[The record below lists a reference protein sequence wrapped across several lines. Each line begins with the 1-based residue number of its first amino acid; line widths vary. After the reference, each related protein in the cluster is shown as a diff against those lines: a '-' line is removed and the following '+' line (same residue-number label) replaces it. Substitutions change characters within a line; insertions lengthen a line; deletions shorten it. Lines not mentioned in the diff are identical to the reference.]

1 MGITVGMKGVAETLC
16 EREDTA
22 KEVGSGDLLVYATPC
37 MPQRGTGRMDI
48 RFSPNDYYGGLHCG
62 ETLDVK
68 INGRWVS
75 TRIEMGND
83 WYLVGVDTDDLV
95 GLIVRI

>member
-1 MGITVGMKGVAETLC
+1 MKVGTL
-16 EREDTA
+16 
-22 KEVGSGDLLVYATPC
+22 V
-37 MPQRGTGRMDI
+37 PQRGTGRMDI
-48 RFSPNDYYGGLHCG
+48 RFSPNGYYGGLHCG
-62 ETLDVK
+62 EPLDVK

-83 WYLVGVDTDDLV
+83 WYLVGVDVDDLV

>member
-1 MGITVGMKGVAETLC
+1 
-16 EREDTA
+16 
-22 KEVGSGDLLVYATPC
+22 
-37 MPQRGTGRMDI
+37 MPQRDTGRMDI
-48 RFSPNDYYGGLHCG
+48 RFSPNNYYGGLHCG

-95 GLIVRI
+95 GLSESKSITGQ

>member
-1 MGITVGMKGVAETLC
+1 
-16 EREDTA
+16 
-22 KEVGSGDLLVYATPC
+22 
-37 MPQRGTGRMDI
+37 MPQRDTGRMDS
-48 RFSPNDYYGGLHCG
+48 RFSPNNYYGGLQCG

>member
-1 MGITVGMKGVAETLC
+1 MKIGTL
-16 EREDTA
+16 
-22 KEVGSGDLLVYATPC
+22 V
-37 MPQRGTGRMDI
+37 PQRGTGRMDI
-48 RFSPNDYYGGLHCG
+48 RCSPNNYYGGLHCG

>member
-1 MGITVGMKGVAETLC
+1 MKIGTL
-16 EREDTA
+16 
-22 KEVGSGDLLVYATPC
+22 V
-37 MPQRGTGRMDI
+37 PQRDTGRMDI
-48 RFSPNDYYGGLHCG
+48 RFSPNNYYGGLHCG
-62 ETLDVK
+62 ETFDVK
-68 INGRWVS
+68 INGRWVP

>member
-1 MGITVGMKGVAETLC
+1 
-16 EREDTA
+16 
-22 KEVGSGDLLVYATPC
+22 
-37 MPQRGTGRMDI
+37 MDI
-48 RFSPNDYYGGLHCG
+48 RFSPNNYYGGLHCG
-62 ETLDVK
+62 ETLDVT

>member
-1 MGITVGMKGVAETLC
+1 MKIGTL
-16 EREDTA
+16 
-22 KEVGSGDLLVYATPC
+22 V
-37 MPQRGTGRMDI
+37 PQRDTGRMDI
-48 RFSPNDYYGGLHCG
+48 RFCPNNYYGGLHCG

>member
-1 MGITVGMKGVAETLC
+1 
-16 EREDTA
+16 
-22 KEVGSGDLLVYATPC
+22 
-37 MPQRGTGRMDI
+37 MPQRDTGRMGI
-48 RFSPNDYYGGLHCG
+48 RFSPNNYYGGLHCG

>member
-1 MGITVGMKGVAETLC
+1 MKIGTL
-16 EREDTA
+16 
-22 KEVGSGDLLVYATPC
+22 V
-37 MPQRGTGRMDI
+37 PQRDTGRMDI
-48 RFSPNDYYGGLHCG
+48 RISPNNYYGGLHCG

>member
-1 MGITVGMKGVAETLC
+1 MT
-16 EREDTA
+16 
-22 KEVGSGDLLVYATPC
+22 
-37 MPQRGTGRMDI
+37 QRDTGRMDI
-48 RFSPNDYYGGLHCG
+48 RFSPNNYYGGLHCG

>member
-1 MGITVGMKGVAETLC
+1 MKIGTL
-16 EREDTA
+16 
-22 KEVGSGDLLVYATPC
+22 V
-37 MPQRGTGRMDI
+37 PQRDTGRMDI
-48 RFSPNDYYGGLHCG
+48 RFSPNNYYGGLQCG
-62 ETLDVK
+62 QTLDVK

-75 TRIEMGND
+75 TRIEIGND

>member
-1 MGITVGMKGVAETLC
+1 MKVGTL
-16 EREDTA
+16 
-22 KEVGSGDLLVYATPC
+22 V
-37 MPQRGTGRMDI
+37 PQQSTGRMDI
-48 RFSPNDYYGGLHCG
+48 RFSPIDYYGGLHCG
-62 ETLDVK
+62 ETFDVK

>member
-1 MGITVGMKGVAETLC
+1 MKIGTL
-16 EREDTA
+16 
-22 KEVGSGDLLVYATPC
+22 V
-37 MPQRGTGRMDI
+37 PQRDTGRMYI
-48 RFSPNDYYGGLHCG
+48 LFSPNNYYGGLHCG

>member
-1 MGITVGMKGVAETLC
+1 
-16 EREDTA
+16 
-22 KEVGSGDLLVYATPC
+22 
-37 MPQRGTGRMDI
+37 MPQRDTGRMDI
-48 RFSPNDYYGGLHCG
+48 RFSPNNYYGGLHCG

-83 WYLVGVDTDDLV
+83 WYLVGVDTDDRRFDRPNLKA
-95 GLIVRI
+95 

>member
-1 MGITVGMKGVAETLC
+1 MKIGTL
-16 EREDTA
+16 
-22 KEVGSGDLLVYATPC
+22 VL
-37 MPQRGTGRMDI
+37 QRDIGRMDI
-48 RFSPNDYYGGLHCG
+48 RFSLNDYYGGLHCG
-62 ETLDVK
+62 ETFDVK

-83 WYLVGVDTDDLV
+83 WYLVGIDTDDLV

>member
-1 MGITVGMKGVAETLC
+1 MKIGTL
-16 EREDTA
+16 
-22 KEVGSGDLLVYATPC
+22 V
-37 MPQRGTGRMDI
+37 PQRDTGRMDI
-48 RFSPNDYYGGLHCG
+48 RFSPNNYCGGLHCG

-75 TRIEMGND
+75 TRIERGND

>member
-1 MGITVGMKGVAETLC
+1 MKIGTL
-16 EREDTA
+16 
-22 KEVGSGDLLVYATPC
+22 V
-37 MPQRGTGRMDI
+37 PQRDTGRMDI
-48 RFSPNDYYGGLHCG
+48 RFSPNNYYGGLHCG

-83 WYLVGVDTDDLV
+83 WYLIGVDTDDLV